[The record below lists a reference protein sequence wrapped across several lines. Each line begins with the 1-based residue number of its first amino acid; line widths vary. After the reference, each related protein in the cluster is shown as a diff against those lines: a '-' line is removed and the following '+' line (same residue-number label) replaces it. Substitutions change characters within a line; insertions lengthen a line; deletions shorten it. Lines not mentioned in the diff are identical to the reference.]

1 MWVGEAWIYKES
13 RIIESWMLIEN
24 VSCILKKDVK
34 EILPFFFFFQFV
46 FPSFCI
52 IIICMFPYGTDS
64 FNVVN
69 TSTIYFTFLLLSFH
83 LKIKNKF

>member
-34 EILPFFFFFQFV
+34 EILPFFFFFNL
-46 FPSFCI
+46 S
-52 IIICMFPYGTDS
+52 
-64 FNVVN
+64 
-69 TSTIYFTFLLLSFH
+69 FLLFVLLLYVCF
-83 LKIKNKF
+83 LTVQTRLT